1 MVTRS
6 GGTDDRSGELS
17 ELPTL
22 NDMSCG
28 IFATES
34 SPGGGYGV
42 AASLARTQFC
52 PACPVKSTTILYRS
66 PGAMSRSLTLAGCRT

>member
-1 MVTRS
+1 MT

-17 ELPTL
+17 GLLTW

-28 IFATES
+28 IFATEW
-34 SPGGGYGV
+34 SPSGYGV

-66 PGAMSRSLTLAGCRT
+66 PGAMSRSLTLAG